1 MTQAVVEE
9 AITISVPRSVAADI
23 AYLSADLNDRMHA
36 LLQRNGDGLLGPAE
50 RAELETL
57 VRMSQFGQIV
67 AMALG
72 ETATS

>member
-1 MTQAVVEE
+1 MIQTAED
-9 AITISVPRSVAADI
+9 AITLKVPRSVAADI
-23 AYLSADLNDRMHA
+23 VYLSADLNDRMHA
-36 LLQRNGDGLLGPAE
+36 LLDRNGDGLLGPRE

>member
-1 MTQAVVEE
+1 MIQTAD
-9 AITISVPRSVAADI
+9 AITVSVPRSVAADI
-23 AYLSADLNDRMHA
+23 VYLSADLTDRMHA
-36 LLQRNGDGLLGPAE
+36 LLDRNGDGLLGPTE

-72 ETATS
+72 ERVTS